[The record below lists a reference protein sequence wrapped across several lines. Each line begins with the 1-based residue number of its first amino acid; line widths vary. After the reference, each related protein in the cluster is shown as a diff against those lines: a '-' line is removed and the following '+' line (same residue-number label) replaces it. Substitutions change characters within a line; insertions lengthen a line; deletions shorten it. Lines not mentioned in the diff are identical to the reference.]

1 VVPHAASRDAQ
12 LARSGGGG
20 LKVPLSNEIARGWT
34 RIFRFFLAVALFACL
49 QTEVAA
55 QDTIVNV
62 DLGKNEVGAPPAG
75 FELLPSGKGEQGQ
88 WRVVH
93 DATATVGLAIEQAG
107 IKATEDRFPFAI
119 YKAAPLKNVEISLR
133 LKATGGNSDQ
143 GGGVAVR
150 LMSPDTYYLVQ
161 VDALRDRVTLLLV
174 NNGVS
179 DEIVGVDADI
189 ASRAWHTLAVRAED
203 DRFAVTFDGN
213 WIFTGYDKTLSHP
226 GRVAL
231 WTKGDSVTR
240 FDSITITP
248 LIPASEQRY

>member
-1 VVPHAASRDAQ
+1 MSFGSEVAW
-12 LARSGGGG
+12 
-20 LKVPLSNEIARGWT
+20 GWT
-34 RIFRFFLAVALFACL
+34 VIFRVFLAVALIACL
-49 QTEVAA
+49 QTKVAA

-75 FELLPSGKGEQGQ
+75 FDVLPSGKGEQGQ
-88 WRVVH
+88 WRMVH
-93 DATATVGLAIEQAG
+93 DATATAGLAIEQACV
-107 IKATEDRFPFAI
+107 KATEDRFPFAI
-119 YKAAPLKNVEISLR
+119 YKAASLKNVEISLR
-133 LKATGGNSDQ
+133 LKAAGGTSDQ

-150 LMSPDTYYLVQ
+150 LMSADTYYLVQ
-161 VDALRDRVTLLLV
+161 VDALRDKVILFLV

-179 DEIVGVDADI
+179 EEIVGVDADI
-189 ASRAWHTLAVRAED
+189 ASHTWHTLAVRAED

-213 WIFTGYDKTLSHP
+213 WIFTGYDKTLSSA

-248 LIPASEQRY
+248 LLPASEQRY